1 MSLIVKEPDGEFR
14 PENEWTRHSHQRPG
28 AVNGNR
34 SSKTVG
40 TSAGFAG
47 YSDGSVE
54 KDLPME
60 QLGDKNGRFFLL
72 SLLFQI
78 FLYYPLLLL
87 DFPST
92 HHTFLNGFSFCSRT
106 LQCESLHCESS

>member
-60 QLGDKNGRFFLL
+60 QLGDKNGRFSTFPPFSNIFIL
-72 SLLFQI
+72 SASNTRLILFS
-78 FLYYPLLLL
+78 LY
-87 DFPST
+87 
-92 HHTFLNGFSFCSRT
+92 FS
-106 LQCESLHCESS
+106 